1 MAWALSSTVVL
12 ALTAVA
18 SAASPPHSSQHQI
31 PEGRATIRGPA
42 LDRPLELA
50 GQPYFDLVF
59 LAGLVPEWSPP
70 PPGQR
75 VSEPSA
81 DQIGAS
87 YDVDYSFPVADREP
101 VSLAQTLHFGNQNL
115 GEVWVNTKAGQWIPL
130 VDGGRL
136 KAPGGWWR
144 SDVLGDFLRAVALA
158 EGLSGFPPAET
169 NAITTSQT
177 TVTAP
182 TASDPPRTTDER
194 ATTSGVLLGLGAL
207 GLVLVIGALESR
219 PRGLGAINRTT
230 E

>member
-1 MAWALSSTVVL
+1 MTWALGSTVVL

-18 SAASPPHSSQHQI
+18 SAASPPHSSQHQL

-75 VSEPSA
+75 MPEPSA
-81 DQIGAS
+81 DEIGAS
-87 YDVDYSFPVADREP
+87 YDVAYSFPVADGDP
-101 VSLAQTLHFGNQNL
+101 VSLAQTLHFGNPNL

-136 KAPGGWWR
+136 EAPGGWWR
-144 SDVLGDFLRAVALA
+144 SDVLGDFLRAVAVA
-158 EGLSGFPPAET
+158 EGFSGFPSAET
-169 NAITTSQT
+169 NAITAGQT
-177 TVTAP
+177 TMAAP
-182 TASDPPRTTDER
+182 TASDPPRTEAP
-194 ATTSGVLLGLGAL
+194 ATTSRVLLGLGAL
-207 GLVLVIGALESR
+207 GLLLLIGALESR
-219 PRGLGAINRTT
+219 PRGLGVINRTT
-230 E
+230 Q